1 MISVGSIVKKSID
14 SFPPGK
20 VFDYSVFPLR
30 DTEFLALAKSLSR
43 LTIEGQ
49 IVRLSRGKYYKPQK
63 SVFGDLK
70 PDENQVVRSLT
81 QVGDKTI
88 GYVTG
93 LVAFNSIGLTSQVSN
108 SLIIARRSNQQ
119 AKEFQGYRIKFVK
132 RDFKFSAEDAKLL
145 QILDAMRSIKS
156 IPDSTVNESL
166 TILTYNLKKL
176 ERGDLRKIVRL
187 SFNYPPSTRALL
199 GAIIENQFSEISV
212 VSLYKSLNPL
222 SKYRFGIDPE
232 LLPNKSKW
240 NIL

>member
-1 MISVGSIVKKSID
+1 MVKKSID
-14 SFPPGK
+14 SFPPGI
-20 VFDYSVFPLR
+20 VFDYSVFPLQGK
-30 DTEFLALAKSLSR
+30 EFSALAKSLSR

-63 SVFGDLK
+63 SVFGNLQ

-81 QVGDKTI
+81 KVGDKTI
-88 GYVTG
+88 GYLTG
-93 LVAFNSIGLTSQVSN
+93 LAAFNSISLTSQVSN
-108 SLIIARRSNQQ
+108 SLTIARRSNQQ

-132 RDFKFSAEDAKLL
+132 RNFQFSAEEVKLL

-156 IPDSTVNESL
+156 IPDATVNESL
-166 TILTYNLKKL
+166 SILSYNVKKL
-176 ERGDLRKIVRL
+176 ESRDLRKIIRL

-199 GAIIENQFSEISV
+199 GAIIEYQFSEISV

-240 NIL
+240 NIQ